1 MPHSATTRDGEMASD
16 QEIAQE
22 IAQAVRLAESESK
35 RRSWRKV
42 TTLLAA
48 FGLYNLTDTAR
59 SRIGRSLD
67 EAGLVLEP
75 SIAVVQ
81 RAGSVRLSSRN
92 PITHDE
98 PDEAGA
104 LPHGV
109 SLWSWRA
116 GVAASASAADVSA
129 ATPVLV
135 DVVVGHADGDRLRD
149 ALLQL
154 LPDLPPEALDDLLQA
169 DVEASFKPTYASE
182 GPRLAS
188 VYVALPSDDQA
199 RKATSVEVRRALV
212 ELAVTPNCLLV
223 VRHTAETEVDGASTG
238 DADVPAPEAYIA
250 ELQAFGL
257 AGAADP
263 LEAAMIVL
271 EHAVNSFAMLE
282 ADLASRL
289 DSWRLEFARKPSADR
304 GLLVGLQASLPNVTQ
319 ALQPLTH
326 PSALAWA
333 GFAQERKA
341 KDVRDQVERSLEA
354 LHALG
359 GAAASALSLV
369 DQLRAERYQQRLAT
383 LAAVFLAPGL
393 VAAVFG
399 SNANLQDDWLDLL
412 VLLLAM
418 PGTAILSYL
427 AISRLFQVTD

>member
-1 MPHSATTRDGEMASD
+1 MASD

-22 IAQAVRLAESESK
+22 IARAVRLAESESK

-48 FGLYNLTDTAR
+48 FGLYNLTDAAR
-59 SRIGRSLD
+59 SRIGRALD
-67 EAGLVLEP
+67 EAGLVVEP
-75 SIAVVQ
+75 SMAVVQ

-98 PDEAGA
+98 PDTVGA
-104 LPHGV
+104 FPHGV
-109 SLWSWRA
+109 SVWSWRA
-116 GVAASASAADVSA
+116 GVSASVAAADVAA

-169 DVEASFKPTYASE
+169 DVEASFKRTHASG

-188 VYVALPSDDQA
+188 VYVALPSDDHGTQA
-199 RKATSVEVRRALV
+199 SSVEVRRALI
-212 ELAVTPNCLLV
+212 ELAVTPNCLLI

-271 EHAVNSFAMLE
+271 EHAVDSFGMLE

-289 DSWRLEFARKPSADR
+289 DSWRLAYARKPSPDR
-304 GLLVGLQASLPNVTQ
+304 GLLVGLQASLPTVTQ
-319 ALQPLTH
+319 ALQPLKH

-333 GFAQERKA
+333 GSAQDRKA
-341 KDVRDQVERSLEA
+341 KDIRDQVERTLEA
-354 LHALG
+354 LQALG
-359 GAAASALSLV
+359 DAAASALTLV

-383 LAAVFLAPGL
+383 LAAVLLAPGL

-399 SNANLQDDWLDLL
+399 ANDNLTDDWLDLL

-427 AISRLFQVTD
+427 ALTRFFQVAD

>member
-1 MPHSATTRDGEMASD
+1 MPSD

-22 IAQAVRLAESESK
+22 IAKAVRLAESESK

-48 FGLYNLTDTAR
+48 FGLYNLTDAAR
-59 SRIGRSLD
+59 SRIGSALD

-75 SIAVVQ
+75 SMAVVQ

-98 PDEAGA
+98 PEAAGA

-109 SLWSWRA
+109 SLWRWPS
-116 GVAASASAADVSA
+116 GVAVRAA
-129 ATPVLV
+129 ATDVAAAAPVLV
-135 DVVVGHADGDRLRD
+135 DVVVGHADNDRLRD
-149 ALLQL
+149 ALLKL

-169 DVEASFKPTYASE
+169 DVEASFKRTHASG

-188 VYVALPSDDQA
+188 VYVALPSDDRTRQA
-199 RKATSVEVRRALV
+199 ASVEVRRALI
-212 ELAVTPNCLLV
+212 ELAVTPNCLIV
-223 VRHTAETEVDGASTG
+223 VRHTAETEVDGAPTG
-238 DADVPAPEAYIA
+238 DADVPATEAYIA

-271 EHAVNSFAMLE
+271 GHAVDSFGILE

-289 DSWRLEFARKPSADR
+289 DSWRLDFARNPTPDR
-304 GLLVGLQASLPNVTQ
+304 GLLVGLQASLPNVLQ
-319 ALQPLTH
+319 ALQPLRH
-326 PSALAWA
+326 PSALTWA
-333 GFAQERKA
+333 QSQERRA
-341 KDVRDQVERSLEA
+341 RDVRDQVERSLEA
-354 LHALG
+354 LQALG

-383 LAAVFLAPGL
+383 LAAVLLAPGL

-399 SNANLQDDWLDLL
+399 ANDNLTDDWLDLL

-427 AISRLFQVTD
+427 AISRFFQVAD

>member
-1 MPHSATTRDGEMASD
+1 MDEMASD

-48 FGLYNLTDTAR
+48 FGLYNLTDAAR
-59 SRIGRSLD
+59 SRIGNALE

-75 SIAVVQ
+75 SMAVVQ
-81 RAGSVRLSSRN
+81 RAGSVRLSSRT

-98 PDEAGA
+98 PERAGA

-109 SLWSWRA
+109 SLWTWGA
-116 GVAASASAADVSA
+116 GVAVSASEVDVAA
-129 ATPVLV
+129 ATPILV
-135 DVVVGHADGDRLRD
+135 DVVVGHADVDRLRES
-149 ALLQL
+149 LLQL

-169 DVEASFKPTYASE
+169 DVEASFKRTSLSG

-188 VYVALPSDDQA
+188 VYVTLPSDDRTTQ
-199 RKATSVEVRRALV
+199 TPEVEVRRALI
-212 ELAVTPNCLLV
+212 ELAVTPSSLLV

-238 DADVPAPEAYIA
+238 DADVPSAEAYVS
-250 ELQAFGL
+250 ELEDFGL
-257 AGAADP
+257 AGADDP

-271 EHAVNSFAMLE
+271 EHAVDSFGRLE

-289 DSWRLEFARKPSADR
+289 DSWRLEFARTPSPDR
-304 GLLVGLQASLPNVTQ
+304 GLLVGLQASLPNIMQ
-319 ALQPLTH
+319 SLQPLRH

-333 GFAQERKA
+333 GAAQERRA
-341 KDVRDQVERSLEA
+341 RGVRDQVERSLEA
-354 LHALG
+354 LQALG
-359 GAAASALSLV
+359 GAAATALSVV

-383 LAAVFLAPGL
+383 LAAVLLAPGL

-399 SNANLQDDWLDLL
+399 ANANLNDSWLDLL
-412 VLLLAM
+412 VLVLAM
-418 PGTAILSYL
+418 AGTAILSYL
-427 AISRLFQVTD
+427 AISRFFQVAD

>member
-1 MPHSATTRDGEMASD
+1 MASD

-48 FGLYNLTDTAR
+48 FGLYNLTDAAR
-59 SRIGRSLD
+59 SRIGRALD

-98 PDEAGA
+98 PETAGA

-109 SLWSWRA
+109 SLWSWPA
-116 GVAASASAADVSA
+116 GVAVSASAADVAA

-135 DVVVGHADGDRLRD
+135 DVVVGHADGDRLRA

-169 DVEASFKPTYASE
+169 DVEASFKRTPASG

-199 RKATSVEVRRALV
+199 RQATSVEVRRALV

-250 ELQAFGL
+250 ELQAIGL

-271 EHAVNSFAMLE
+271 EHAVNSFGMLE

-289 DSWRLEFARKPSADR
+289 DSWRLEFARKPSPDR

-319 ALQPLTH
+319 ALQPLRH
-326 PSALAWA
+326 PSAVAWA
-333 GFAQERKA
+333 GTQDRKA

-399 SNANLQDDWLDLL
+399 ANANLQDSWLDLL

-427 AISRLFQVTD
+427 AISRLFQVAD

>member
-1 MPHSATTRDGEMASD
+1 MASD
-16 QEIAQE
+16 QEIARE
-22 IAQAVRLAESESK
+22 IAQSVRLAESQSK
-35 RRSWRKV
+35 RRSWRKM

-48 FGLYNLTDTAR
+48 FGLYNLTDAAR
-59 SRIGRSLD
+59 SRIGRALD
-67 EAGLVLEP
+67 EAGLVVEP
-75 SIAVVQ
+75 PIAVVQ

-98 PDEAGA
+98 PETPGA

-109 SLWSWRA
+109 SLWSWPA
-116 GVAASASAADVSA
+116 GVAVSAAPADVAA

-135 DVVVGHADGDRLRD
+135 DVVVGHADSDRLRD
-149 ALLQL
+149 ALLKL
-154 LPDLPPEALDDLLQA
+154 LPDLPSEALDDLLQA
-169 DVEASFKPTYASE
+169 DVEASFKPTHASG

-188 VYVALPSDDQA
+188 VYVALPSDDRATQ
-199 RKATSVEVRRALV
+199 ATSVEVCRALI

-223 VRHTAETEVDGASTG
+223 VRHTAQTEVDGASTG
-238 DADVPAPEAYIA
+238 DADVPLPEEYID

-263 LEAAMIVL
+263 LEAAMIVFQ
-271 EHAVNSFAMLE
+271 HAVNSFSVLE

-289 DSWRLEFARKPSADR
+289 DSWRLEFARKPSPDR
-304 GLLVGLQASLPNVTQ
+304 GLLVGLQASLPNVTH
-319 ALQPLTH
+319 ALQPLRH

-333 GFAQERKA
+333 GSTQDRKA
-341 KDVRDQVERSLEA
+341 KDVLDQVERSLEA

-359 GAAASALSLV
+359 GAAASALSVV

-399 SNANLQDDWLDLL
+399 ANANLQDSWLDLL
-412 VLLLAM
+412 VLLVAM
-418 PGTAILSYL
+418 PTTAVLSYL
-427 AISRLFQVTD
+427 AISRLFQAAD

>member
-1 MPHSATTRDGEMASD
+1 MASD

-48 FGLYNLTDTAR
+48 FGLYNLTDAAR
-59 SRIGRSLD
+59 SRIGRALD
-67 EAGLVLEP
+67 EAGLVVEP
-75 SIAVVQ
+75 SMAVVQ
-81 RAGSVRLSSRN
+81 RAGSVRLSSRD
-92 PITHDE
+92 PITRDE
-98 PDEAGA
+98 PDTAGV

-109 SLWSWRA
+109 SLWSWQE
-116 GVAASASAADVSA
+116 GVAVSAAAADVAA

-135 DVVVGHADGDRLRD
+135 DVVVGHADGDRLRE
-149 ALLQL
+149 ALHQL

-169 DVEASFKPTYASE
+169 DVEASFERTPVSG

-188 VYVALPSDDQA
+188 VYVALPSDDHATQ
-199 RKATSVEVRRALV
+199 ATSVEVRRALV
-212 ELAVTPNCLLV
+212 ELAVTPRCLLV
-223 VRHTAETEVDGASTG
+223 VRHTAQTEVDGASTG
-238 DADVPAPEAYIA
+238 DADVPVSEAYIA

-271 EHAVNSFAMLE
+271 EHAVDSFSVLE

-289 DSWRLEFARKPSADR
+289 DSWRLEFARKPSPDR

-319 ALQPLTH
+319 ALQPLRH

-333 GFAQERKA
+333 GSAQERRA
-341 KDVRDQVERSLEA
+341 KDVRDQVERSLDA
-354 LHALG
+354 LQALG

-427 AISRLFQVTD
+427 AISRLFQVAD

>member
-1 MPHSATTRDGEMASD
+1 M
-16 QEIAQE
+16 
-22 IAQAVRLAESESK
+22 
-35 RRSWRKV
+35 RKV

-48 FGLYNLTDTAR
+48 FGLYNLTDAAR
-59 SRIGRSLD
+59 SRIGRALD
-67 EAGLVLEP
+67 EAGLVVEP
-75 SIAVVQ
+75 SMGVVQ

-92 PITHDE
+92 PIAHDE
-98 PDEAGA
+98 PVAAGA

-109 SLWSWRA
+109 SLWSWPA
-116 GVAASASAADVSA
+116 GLAVPAAATDVAAAA
-129 ATPVLV
+129 PMLV

-149 ALLQL
+149 ALLKL
-154 LPDLPPEALDDLLQA
+154 LPDLPSEALDDLLQA
-169 DVEASFKPTYASE
+169 DVEASFKRTNASG

-188 VYVALPSDDQA
+188 VYVALPSDDRTRQ
-199 RKATSVEVRRALV
+199 ATSVEVRRALV

-223 VRHTAETEVDGASTG
+223 VRHTAQTDVDGASTG
-238 DADVPAPEAYIA
+238 DADVPAPEAYVA

-271 EHAVNSFAMLE
+271 EHAVNSFGMLQ

-289 DSWRLEFARKPSADR
+289 ESWRLEFARKPSADR

-319 ALQPLTH
+319 ALQPLRH

-333 GFAQERKA
+333 GSAQDRKA

-359 GAAASALSLV
+359 DAAASALSQV
-369 DQLRAERYQQRLAT
+369 DQLRAEQYQQRLAT
-383 LAAVFLAPGL
+383 LAAVLLAPGL

-399 SNANLQDDWLDLL
+399 ANNNLNDSWLGLLML
-412 VLLLAM
+412 VLAM
-418 PGTAILSYL
+418 TAT
-427 AISRLFQVTD
+427 A

>member
-1 MPHSATTRDGEMASD
+1 M
-16 QEIAQE
+16 
-22 IAQAVRLAESESK
+22 
-35 RRSWRKV
+35 

-48 FGLYNLTDTAR
+48 FGLYNLTDAAR
-59 SRIGRSLD
+59 SRIGRALD
-67 EAGLVLEP
+67 EAGLVVEP
-75 SIAVVQ
+75 PMAVVQ

-98 PDEAGA
+98 PETAGA

-109 SLWSWRA
+109 SLWRWPA
-116 GVAASASAADVSA
+116 GVAVAAVPADVAA
-129 ATPVLV
+129 ATPVFV

-149 ALLQL
+149 ALLKL
-154 LPDLPPEALDDLLQA
+154 LPDLPPEAIDDLLQA
-169 DVEASFKPTYASE
+169 DVEASFKRTHASG

-188 VYVALPSDDQA
+188 VYMALPSHDQA
-199 RKATSVEVRRALV
+199 RQVPSVEVRRALV

-223 VRHTAETEVDGASTG
+223 VRHTAEIEVDGASTG
-238 DADVPAPEAYIA
+238 DADVPVPEAYIA
-250 ELQAFGL
+250 ELQALGL

-271 EHAVNSFAMLE
+271 EHAVNSFGVLE

-289 DSWRLEFARKPSADR
+289 DFWRLTFARKPSPER

-319 ALQPLTH
+319 ALQPLRH

-333 GFAQERKA
+333 GFEQEREA
-341 KDVRDQVERSLEA
+341 KHVRDQVERTLEA
-354 LHALG
+354 LQALG

-369 DQLRAERYQQRLAT
+369 DQLRAERYQERLAT
-383 LAAVFLAPGL
+383 LAAVLLAPGL

-427 AISRLFQVTD
+427 GISRLFRAAD

>member
-1 MPHSATTRDGEMASD
+1 
-16 QEIAQE
+16 
-22 IAQAVRLAESESK
+22 
-35 RRSWRKV
+35 
-42 TTLLAA
+42 
-48 FGLYNLTDTAR
+48 
-59 SRIGRSLD
+59 LD

-75 SIAVVQ
+75 SIAVVH

-98 PDEAGA
+98 PEKAGA

-116 GVAASASAADVSA
+116 GLAVPAAAADVAA

-135 DVVVGHADGDRLRD
+135 DVVVGHADGDTLRD

-169 DVEASFKPTYASE
+169 DVKASFKRRHSFG

-199 RKATSVEVRRALV
+199 RQATSVEVRRALV

-223 VRHTAETEVDGASTG
+223 VRHTAETEVDGAPTG
-238 DADVPAPEAYIA
+238 DADVPAPEAYIT
-250 ELQAFGL
+250 ELEAFGL
-257 AGAADP
+257 ADAADS
-263 LEAAMIVL
+263 LDAAMIVL
-271 EHAVNSFAMLE
+271 EHAVDSFGMLQ

-289 DSWRLEFARKPSADR
+289 DSWRLEFARKPSPDR

-319 ALQPLTH
+319 ALQPLRH

-333 GFAQERKA
+333 GSAERKA
-341 KDVRDQVERSLEA
+341 RDVQDQVERTLDA
-354 LHALG
+354 LQALG

-399 SNANLQDDWLDLL
+399 ANATLQDSWLDLL

-427 AISRLFQVTD
+427 AISRLFQVAD